1 MNEDYR
7 SALKDALVLIVITLV
22 AGLLLGGVYQLT
34 KQPIE
39 DQKALALAESCKA
52 VFPAEEGFA
61 AVDHFTESTYVVSEG
76 LASKLLANGVSVG
89 NIYEA
94 YSADNTL
101 MGYAI
106 EVTSAEGYGGDIRL
120 MCGISEGGILRGV
133 SILEISETAGLGMRA
148 ESVLVPQIHNMNVS
162 EIRFTKTGKT
172 EDNEIDAI
180 SGATIT
186 TTAFVN
192 IVNASLDV
200 YAEISEGKEA
210 Q

>member
-1 MNEDYR
+1 MNQDYR

-22 AGLLLGGVYQLT
+22 AGLMLGGVYQLT
-34 KQPIE
+34 KEPIE
-39 DQKALALAESCKA
+39 KQKALALAESCKA
-52 VFPAEEGFA
+52 VFPVEDGFVGA
-61 AVDHFTESTYVVSEG
+61 DHFMESTYKLSDS
-76 LASKLLANGVSVG
+76 LAADLLSNGVTVG

-94 YSADNTL
+94 YTADNQL
-101 MGYAI
+101 IGYAI

-120 MCGISEGGILRGV
+120 MCGVSESGILRGV

-148 ESVLVPQIHNMNVS
+148 ESVLVPQIHNMNVT

-172 EDNEIDAI
+172 ADNEIDAI

-186 TTAFVN
+186 TTAFTN

-200 YAEISEGKEA
+200 YYEISEGKEA